1 MKSDLQ
7 YDGAKCLCENEE
19 WEHHLY
25 AYAHNSN

>member
-19 WEHHLY
+19 WEHHLS
-25 AYAHNSN
+25 AHDSN